1 MGMDLFSIECEKFSY
16 TICEVCGPRVD
27 KLEQLDSAS
36 GIAVFASYI
45 NPSVVQYCN
54 YPQVI
59 PVSPFMTSECISV
72 NYARDRL
79 NESSNDAVGSS
90 NDCFSDPIRPDMGEV
105 SLIEG
110 LSIARVLFS
119 SADAVLIIAGA
130 GMSADSGLATFR
142 YELAEYSKCHKEDN
156 QCTSQSPSANS
167 SDLSGVSLLLG
178 GGLSTA
184 DVCYTNRPEKAWY
197 YDASIRRDSLLSKPH
212 EGYHQL
218 LDVLVKQGKDFFVLT
233 SNIDHYFLRAGYPDD
248 RIYESHGS
256 IDRIQCAKP
265 TLKGRCEGSWKWSD
279 LTSYGREGPILDD
292 VLLECDLATT
302 PHCPSCGGFSR
313 ANISHETDLMS
324 DIDESVRSLQKRH
337 FWGWLRK
344 FRPSVVDDRT
354 QQSSKHKKSVKSIHR
369 NPAVSLKGSSDLSI
383 DKTSSCNNR
392 PMKLLILEI
401 GCGETMHGLRLESEL
416 LLSQHSDSGIKHSK
430 LIRINPDLV
439 ISSIGPRVGVG
450 VMGSSSLPSL
460 PIPSTSSRQ
469 NIFLKE
475 VLSVGSQLCVDDNR
489 STAAATTATT
499 ATTTAAG
506 ATATAAGATAAGATA
521 TAAGAT
527 AAGATAAGATAT
539 AVGVADEVK
548 YSNIMIAEQNG
559 SCDTSNEKCNT
570 CVSLKSTD
578 PWSTISSRTLELKCS
593 ALHALNSIC

>member
-1 MGMDLFSIECEKFSY
+1 MAMDLFSIECEKFSY
-16 TICEVCGPRVD
+16 TICEVCGPGVD
-27 KLEQLDSAS
+27 KLEELDSAS

-59 PVSPFMTSECISV
+59 PVSPFMTSESISV
-72 NYARDRL
+72 NYARDCL

-90 NDCFSDPIRPDMGEV
+90 SDCSRDPIRPDVGEV
-105 SLIEG
+105 SLVEG
-110 LSIARVLFS
+110 LAIARILFS

-156 QCTSQSPSANS
+156 QCPSQNAVASSPT
-167 SDLSGVSLLLG
+167 LSGASLLLG

-218 LDVLVKQGKDFFVLT
+218 LDVLVKQKKDFFVLT
-233 SNIDHYFLRAGYPDD
+233 SNIDDYFLRAGYPDD

-292 VLLECDLATT
+292 ILLECDLATT
-302 PHCPSCGGFSR
+302 PPCPSCGGSSR

-324 DIDESVRSLQKRH
+324 DIDESVRLLQKKH
-337 FWGWLRK
+337 LWCWLRK
-344 FRPSVVDDRT
+344 FRPSVADDRT
-354 QQSSKHKKSVKSIHR
+354 QQSSKPKKRVKSTDR
-369 NPAVSLKGSSDLSI
+369 KPAVSLKGPSGLNI
-383 DKTSSCNNR
+383 DMTSSCNEG

-416 LLSQHSDSGIKHSK
+416 LLSQHPDSGIKHSK

-450 VMGSSSLPSL
+450 DGVEVMSSSSLPIL
-460 PIPSTSSRQ
+460 STSSRE
-469 NIFLKE
+469 NNCLKE
-475 VLSVGSQLCVDDNR
+475 EPLVRSQLCVDDNS
-489 STAAATTATT
+489 STAA
-499 ATTTAAG
+499 
-506 ATATAAGATAAGATA
+506 
-521 TAAGAT
+521 
-527 AAGATAAGATAT
+527 
-539 AVGVADEVK
+539 AVGVADDVK
-548 YSNIMIAEQNG
+548 YSNIMKGKYNG
-559 SCDTSNEKCNT
+559 SCETPEEKCNT
-570 CVSLKSTD
+570 CVSLESTD

-593 ALHALNSIC
+593 ALHALNSICLQPHLSAISQQ

>member
-1 MGMDLFSIECEKFSY
+1 MDLFSIECEKFSY
-16 TICEVCGPRVD
+16 TICEVCGPGVD
-27 KLEQLDSAS
+27 KLEELDSAS

-54 YPQVI
+54 YTQII
-59 PVSPFMTSECISV
+59 PVSPFMTAESISV
-72 NYARDRL
+72 NYARNRL

-90 NDCFSDPIRPDMGEV
+90 NDRFRDPIRPDIGEV

-110 LSIARVLFS
+110 LSIARLLFS
-119 SADAVLIIAGA
+119 NADAVLIIAGA

-156 QCTSQSPSANS
+156 QGTSQSPSANS
-167 SDLSGVSLLLG
+167 SDLSGASLLLG

-197 YDASIRRDSLLSKPH
+197 YDASIRRDSLSSKPH

-265 TLKGRCEGSWKWSD
+265 TLKGRCVGSWKWSD

-292 VLLECDLATT
+292 IRLECDLATT
-302 PHCPSCGGFSR
+302 PHCPSCGGSSR

-324 DIDESVRSLQKRH
+324 DIDESVRLLQKRR

-344 FRPSVVDDRT
+344 FRPSVANDRT
-354 QQSSKHKKSVKSIHR
+354 QQSSKHKKRKSVKFIKR
-369 NPAVSLKGSSDLSI
+369 VTGVSLKGSSDLSI
-383 DKTSSCNNR
+383 DMTSSCNNL

-401 GCGETMHGLRLESEL
+401 GCGATVHGLRLESEL
-416 LLSQHSDSGIKHSK
+416 LLSQHPDSGIQHSK

-450 VMGSSSLPSL
+450 IGVGVGVMSSSSPPPL

-469 NIFLKE
+469 DGCLKE
-475 VLSVGSQLCVDDNR
+475 KLSVGSQLCVDDN
-489 STAAATTATT
+489 SSTATT
-499 ATTTAAG
+499 AAA
-506 ATATAAGATAAGATA
+506 AAAA
-521 TAAGAT
+521 
-527 AAGATAAGATAT
+527 
-539 AVGVADEVK
+539 DDVK
-548 YSNIMIAEQNG
+548 YSNIIKMEYSG
-559 SCDTSNEKCNT
+559 SCDTSNQKCNT
-570 CVSLKSTD
+570 CASLESID